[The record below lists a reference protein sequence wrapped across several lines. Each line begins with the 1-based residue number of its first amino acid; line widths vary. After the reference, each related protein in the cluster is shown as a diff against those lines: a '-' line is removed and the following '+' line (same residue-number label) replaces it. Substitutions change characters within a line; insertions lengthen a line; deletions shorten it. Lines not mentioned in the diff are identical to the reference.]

1 MINRFIGRRGIP
13 ARIHCDNATN
23 FVGAERKLRE
33 LREAFLKQK
42 PEILQFAADEGFTFA
57 FIPPR
62 APHFGGLWEA
72 AVKSAKHLL
81 VRAVGNALLTA
92 EEIVTLLVEIEAV
105 LNSRPL
111 APLSSNP
118 NDGEALTPAHLLIGC
133 PLRAL
138 PPEKV
143 PDSPSRC
150 LDRWQLV
157 CFHKQQFWR
166 AWSKSYLLELQQ
178 RNKWAQPQP
187 NVEPGQLVVVH
198 EDNVP
203 PQQWV
208 LGRVTKTTTGADGK
222 VRVADVT
229 TKSGVIRR
237 PIHKL
242 AVLPMPN
249 D

>member
-13 ARIHCDNATN
+13 ATIHWDNATN

-81 VRAVGNALLTA
+81 VRAAGNALLTG
-92 EEIVTLLVEIEAV
+92 EEAATLLVEIGAV

-111 APLSSNP
+111 APLSSSP
-118 NDGEALTPAHLLIGC
+118 NDGEALTPAHLYIGC
-133 PLRAL
+133 QLRAL

-143 PDSPSRC
+143 PDSPNRC
-150 LDRWQLV
+150 LER
-157 CFHKQQFWR
+157 
-166 AWSKSYLLELQQ
+166 
-178 RNKWAQPQP
+178 
-187 NVEPGQLVVVH
+187 
-198 EDNVP
+198 
-203 PQQWV
+203 
-208 LGRVTKTTTGADGK
+208 
-222 VRVADVT
+222 
-229 TKSGVIRR
+229 
-237 PIHKL
+237 
-242 AVLPMPN
+242 
-249 D
+249 